1 MTLAE
6 LLPDEDYRFQMR
18 FKKGTVPEFFGP
30 TDRNSEI
37 LAERRHWLDEN
48 PQQYAAMLPD
58 GAELIRETVELVRR
72 EETLPESNSDLFSQT
87 LNPFEVCMRLGKVWE
102 PDFLLLRADAD
113 DEVRLIGGCV
123 CFPSSWNL
131 AEKIG
136 HPIQFIHN
144 VVPGLNP
151 ALGSQIHG
159 FLSRLKPGTVWL
171 RANWGL
177 SRSSDLNQHPA
188 RGLPRLSSNASLD
201 EAFLRIENQA
211 LVALPES
218 HGVLF
223 GIRIAVHN
231 LEQIHRD
238 PALSKGLAR
247 ALASLPDDM
256 ASYKNITDCRSRL
269 ISLLQ
274 Q

>member
-1 MTLAE
+1 MPWGLFLRASARHLIGSLRLEPPGDLCDCVNMTLAE

-58 GAELIRETVELVRR
+58 GAELIRETVELARR
-72 EETLPESNSDLFSQT
+72 EETLPESNSDLFSQV
-87 LNPFEVCMRLGKVWE
+87 LNPFELCMRLGKVWE
-102 PDFLLLRADAD
+102 PDFLLLRVDAD
-113 DEVRLIGGCV
+113 DEVRLMGGCV

-151 ALGSQIHG
+151 ALGSQIRG

-177 SRSSDLNQHPA
+177 SRSPDLNQHPA

-201 EAFLRIENQA
+201 ETFLRIENQA

-218 HGVLF
+218 RGV
-223 GIRIAVHN
+223 
-231 LEQIHRD
+231 
-238 PALSKGLAR
+238 
-247 ALASLPDDM
+247 
-256 ASYKNITDCRSRL
+256 
-269 ISLLQ
+269 
-274 Q
+274 

>member
-18 FKKGTVPEFFGP
+18 FKKGTVQEFFGP
-30 TDRNSEI
+30 GDRDSEI
-37 LAERRHWLDEN
+37 LAERRRWLREN
-48 PQQYAAMLPD
+48 PQQHAAMLPE
-58 GAELIRETVELVRR
+58 GADLIRETVALARR
-72 EETLPESNSDLFSQT
+72 EETVAEADSGSLNST
-87 LNPFEVCMRLGKVWE
+87 LDPFELCLQLGRIWE
-102 PDFLLLRADAD
+102 PDFLLLRADASG
-113 DEVRLIGGCV
+113 EVRLLGGCV
-123 CFPSSWNL
+123 CFPSSWSL

-136 HPIQFIHN
+136 HPIQFIHS

-177 SRSSDLNQHPA
+177 SRSPDLNQHPS
-188 RGLPRLSSNASLD
+188 RGLPRLTSDATL
-201 EAFLRIENQA
+201 EETFLRVENQA

-218 HGVLF
+218 RGVLF

-231 LEQIHRD
+231 LAEIQRD
-238 PALSKGLAR
+238 VAFSNGLAR
-247 ALASLPDDM
+247 AIGSLP
-256 ASYKNITDCRSRL
+256 AEVATYKNIADCRSRL
-269 ISLLQ
+269 VSLLQ